1 MEWISTKIKF
11 YDCNQENL
19 NKVYADYIKK
29 VDGDETRC
37 ICTNVLCVVPY
48 TQPKI
53 NNGRPSEYIKT
64 DYKMMTS
71 TLLISWKDGA
81 ETINKKPY
89 IQFNFGN
96 ISQSSIVK
104 FARMEDI
111 NWDNILNTL
120 EVKEV
125 DLEKEIH
132 DYHITKKPTVWFN
145 TLEDIA
151 KHFFE
156 LGLKVHKGE

>member
-1 MEWISTKIKF
+1 MEIKF

-19 NKVYADYIKK
+19 NKVYADYIKN

-53 NNGRPSEYIKT
+53 NNGIPSEYIKT

-125 DLEKEIH
+125 DLTKEISNFI
-132 DYHITKKPTVWFN
+132 DTYYKDTKIGYKLSVRR
-145 TLEDIA
+145 IA

-156 LGLKVHKGE
+156 LGLKAKQG